1 MNIIYPIVIC
11 QISLINYIICVG
23 LVVTYTAPNLVQNS
37 EPVAKNICI
46 TDVR

>member
-1 MNIIYPIVIC
+1 MVIC

-23 LVVTYTAPNLVQNS
+23 LVVKYTALNLPVQNS
-37 EPVAKNICI
+37 ELVAKNICI